1 MSKYEPLRKYLENRR
16 FDEVP
21 MTFAEIE
28 KVIGFKLP
36 EKSQQHRAW
45 WSNNAS
51 NSVMTKAWL
60 AAGYRTERVDMA
72 GRRLVFR
79 RAKDA
84 PNPPRGR
91 AHGPILLEH
100 ASSGSG
106 ESGAKNT
113 KRNRHPLFGAFADV
127 ITIPP
132 GVDLT
137 APADPTWGE
146 QA

>member
-1 MSKYEPLRKYLENRR
+1 MSKYEPLRAYLENRR
-16 FDEVP
+16 FEEVP

-28 KVIGFKLP
+28 RVLGFKLP

-72 GRRLVFR
+72 GRRLVFKR
-79 RAKDA
+79 TNGN
-84 PNPPRGR
+84 PNPPRGGT
-91 AHGPILLEH
+91 HGP
-100 ASSGSG
+100 ASNGLG
-106 ESGAKNT
+106 EGRAQGAERKP
-113 KRNRHPLFGAFADV
+113 HPLFGVLAGLGKTA
-127 ITIPP
+127 P

-137 APADPTWGE
+137 EPADPTWGE
-146 QA
+146 QL